1 MFCQNLY
8 SEHAALFGQNRP
20 LSENSIGAI
29 TNCFTESIMLCES
42 LHCCLDILDRLSAY
56 SIACTMKNFIVWP
69 IETSYQ
75 G

>member
-29 TNCFTESIMLCES
+29 TNHLQKAQSCVRVCVVIKTF
-42 LHCCLDILDRLSAY
+42 
-56 SIACTMKNFIVWP
+56 
-69 IETSYQ
+69 
-75 G
+75 